1 MTVKEI
7 LEKTEFG
14 SKVGSKDIIPIIDYN
29 TTTLIKKELLLEE
42 YKKAFRKNARWIYR
56 ETKGLLDQEAVV
68 IEDNYDKFH
77 ITYSIITRRSFEGCF
92 GKPLKEYQK
101 IIAE

>member
-7 LEKTEFG
+7 LEKTEFD
-14 SKVGSKDIIPIIDYN
+14 SKDIMPIIDYN
-29 TTTLIKKELLLEE
+29 TTTLIKKELLLEM
-42 YKKAFRKNARWIYR
+42 YKKAFRKNARWMYR
-56 ETKGLLDQEAVV
+56 EIKALLDLDAALV
-68 IEDNYDKFH
+68 EDNSDKFH

-101 IIAE
+101 IILE

>member
-7 LEKTEFG
+7 YEKTKFG
-14 SKVGSKDIIPIIDYN
+14 KEIKVGIIDYN
-29 TTTLIKKELLLEE
+29 CTYLGSAEYYLEM
-42 YKKAFRKNARWIYR
+42 YKKAFRKNAAYKYCEI
-56 ETKGLLDQEAVV
+56 KALLDREAVV
-68 IEDNYDKFH
+68 VENNYDKFH